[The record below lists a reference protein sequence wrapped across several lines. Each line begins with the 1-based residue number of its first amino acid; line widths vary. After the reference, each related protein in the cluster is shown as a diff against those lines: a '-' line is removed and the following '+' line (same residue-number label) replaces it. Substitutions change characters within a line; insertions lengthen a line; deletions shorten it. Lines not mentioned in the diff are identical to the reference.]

1 MIKRAHQDAAP
12 WAAGQNLER
21 VRERSALDR
30 LCGPCLPHDAESAA
44 GVAAEA
50 HKEAHRLDVGFATR
64 APQTDTALGRCTL
77 ATGRRCSRIK
87 RRIGKEAAA
96 DSTRRQAVL

>member
-12 WAAGQNLER
+12 WATGQNLER

-30 LCGPCLPHDAESAA
+30 LCGPCLPHDDESAA

-50 HKEAHRLDVGFATR
+50 HTEARRLDVAFATR
-64 APQTDTALGRCTL
+64 ARQTDTALGRCTL
-77 ATGRRCSRIK
+77 ATGRRCSRIR

-96 DSTRRQAVL
+96 ESTRRQAVL